1 MGEFRCTCK
10 LWRQAV
16 HVRSTRSLYGGFSAL
31 HNKVFVSC
39 FCGDTTTWQ
48 SHFVFS
54 LVDFCLGSTCPEP
67 VYKPLT
73 VCFEFPD
80 QYYFVL
86 IFCGTQHL
94 SIHEFPDGSAEYVCR
109 SNCDSDAAEMVVLR
123 ELYNL

>member
-1 MGEFRCTCK
+1 VPGVGEFRCTCK

-16 HVRSTRSLYGGFSAL
+16 HVRSTGSLYGGFSAL

-54 LVDFCLGSTCPEP
+54 LVDFCLGSTCPEL
-67 VYKPLT
+67 VYRDVLS
-73 VCFEFPD
+73 FPD
-80 QYYFVL
+80 PSIFVL

-94 SIHEFPDGSAEYVCR
+94 SIHEFPDGSGE
-109 SNCDSDAAEMVVLR
+109 
-123 ELYNL
+123 